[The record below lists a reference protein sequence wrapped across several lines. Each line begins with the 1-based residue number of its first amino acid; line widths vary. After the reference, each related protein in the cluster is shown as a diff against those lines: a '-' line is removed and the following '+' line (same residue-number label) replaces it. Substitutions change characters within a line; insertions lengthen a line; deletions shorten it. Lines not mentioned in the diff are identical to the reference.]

1 MLTRPFKDYDQAVRE
16 FRWQVPRSFNFG
28 RDVVDF
34 HAADRDR
41 LALVCTRE
49 HGAAQRYNFSDIA
62 RRSSQFAHVLARAG
76 LRSGERVLI
85 QLPRIAQW
93 HVAMT
98 ACTKLGLVPVPCIE
112 MLTAHDLQ
120 YRIDHCEAAGVITT
134 PTHVDKYP
142 RAATGQCP
150 SLRVRACVTRG
161 DLLPAGW
168 LDIDAEA
175 NREANDFACV
185 DTPAESPA
193 ILFYTSG
200 STGMPKGVTHSARG
214 LWTWRL
220 SAACWQGIGPD
231 DLNWCT
237 ADTGWSKS
245 GTGVLFAPWGVG
257 AAVMFHEG
265 GFNAQRRLQLVSE
278 QGVNVFCAAATEFRQ
293 FIDMDVSG
301 HDFSRLRLCVSAGE
315 SVNPEVVTRWKQLT
329 GVDLL
334 DGYGQTE
341 TLMTILNYPCMPVK
355 PGSMGK
361 PMPGLAFEV
370 IDDEGAL
377 KADGEVGHIAMALPN
392 PQFMLGY
399 WNDAHRTRDSIRITP
414 RGERWITGDMGYRDA
429 DGYWFYTG
437 RSDDIISSAGYR
449 IGPMEV
455 ENAMMEHPAVREVAA
470 VGKPDARRGEI
481 VKAFVVL
488 RAGFAASDALIAEL
502 QAFTQRQTAPYK
514 YPREIEFRDE
524 LPKNPAGKLLRRVLR
539 EQAAQS

>member
-1 MLTRPFKDYDQAVRE
+1 MFTLPFRDYDQAVRE
-16 FRWQVPRSFNFG
+16 FHWQVPRTFNFG

-41 LALVCTRE
+41 LALLCTRDDGPE
-49 HGAAQRYNFSDIA
+49 ARHRFSDIA
-62 RRSSQFAHVLARAG
+62 RRSSQFAHVLQRAG
-76 LRSGERVLI
+76 LRTGDRVLI
-85 QLPRIAQW
+85 QLPRIGEW
-93 HVAMT
+93 HIAMT

-112 MLTAHDLQ
+112 MLTAHDLE
-120 YRIDHCEAAGVITT
+120 YRIRHCEAAGVITT
-134 PTHVDKYP
+134 SANAPKYQHC
-142 RAATGQCP
+142 TG
-150 SLRVRACVTRG
+150 LKVRASVG
-161 DLLPAGW
+161 APATPEW
-168 LDIDAEA
+168 LDLNAEA
-175 NREANDFACV
+175 DREASDFACV
-185 DTPAESPA
+185 DTPIEAPA

-200 STGMPKGVTHSARG
+200 SSGMPKGVTHAARA
-214 LWTWRL
+214 LWAWRL
-220 SAACWQGIGPD
+220 SALCWQGIGPD

-257 AAVMFHEG
+257 AAVMFHQG

-278 QGVNVFCAAATEFRQ
+278 HGVNVFCAAATEFRQ
-293 FIDMDVSG
+293 FIDMDLSG
-301 HDFSRLRLCVSAGE
+301 HDFSKLRLCVSAGE
-315 SVNPEVVTRWKQLT
+315 SVNPEVVLRWKEMT

-341 TLMTILNYPCMPVK
+341 TLMTILNYPVMKVK

-361 PMPGLAFEV
+361 PLPGSTFEV
-370 IDDEGAL
+370 IGDDGTLRPA
-377 KADGEVGHIAMALPN
+377 GEVGHMAMVLPS

-399 WNDAHRTRDSIRITP
+399 WNDPQRTRDNIVATP
-414 RGERWITGDMGYRDA
+414 RGERWLTGDMGYRDA
-429 DGYWFYTG
+429 DGYYFYTG

-470 VGKPDARRGEI
+470 VGKPDAQRGEI
-481 VKAFVVL
+481 VKAYVVL
-488 RAGFAASDALIAEL
+488 RQGFEPSAALVAEL
-502 QAFTQRQTAPYK
+502 QEFTKRQTAPYK

-539 EQAAQS
+539 QEATQGSIST